1 MGIQP
6 EEMQQRVDVAVIL
19 AAGLG
24 TRIAGH
30 RGRGPKPTLKILGL
44 SLAER
49 VVLAAIDAGVTRFLV
64 VLGHEAAGVRSE
76 FERVAVVRGCE
87 ISFVEASG
95 WRQGNGTSALE
106 GARAVGRERFLLL
119 MADHITDPE
128 LIRRVLS
135 TPVSAREIV
144 LGIDRDRGHLFDS
157 DDATK
162 VRIDGDRISRIGKHL
177 EPWDATDT
185 GVFLC
190 TGALVDGLQEAASR
204 GGHGLSDGVA
214 ALAEKGKVRT
224 VDVTGLS
231 WIDVDTPAAWGEA
244 RRRMLSSLSA
254 KPEDG
259 FVSRWINRPVSIR
272 ISALLSSTSI
282 TPDQTT
288 FLSFAMT
295 LAGAALLAMGQTGLT
310 LAGGLVVQA
319 ASILDGSD
327 GEIARLKHQMTRR
340 GAWLDTVLDRYGDV
354 AVVLAISL
362 AESRVQSGA
371 LVWLGGMAALSG
383 FLLASY
389 TTKEYALRYGCPY
402 PNDLLNRIKRRD
414 LRLFGI
420 CLGALIGHP
429 YAAMLILGGISH
441 ACIVGILLRG
451 WRGVAE
457 K

>member
-1 MGIQP
+1 
-6 EEMQQRVDVAVIL
+6 
-19 AAGLG
+19 
-24 TRIAGH
+24 
-30 RGRGPKPTLKILGL
+30 
-44 SLAER
+44 
-49 VVLAAIDAGVTRFLV
+49 
-64 VLGHEAAGVRSE
+64 
-76 FERVAVVRGCE
+76 
-87 ISFVEASG
+87 
-95 WRQGNGTSALE
+95 
-106 GARAVGRERFLLL
+106 

-135 TPVSAREIV
+135 TPMSAQEIV

-157 DDATK
+157 EDATK
-162 VRIDGDRISRIGKHL
+162 VRLDGDRISQIGKHV

-204 GGHGLSDGVA
+204 GRHGLSDGVA
-214 ALAEKGKVRT
+214 VLAQKGNVRT
-224 VDVTGLS
+224 VDVTGLG
-231 WIDVDTPAAWGEA
+231 WIDVDTPAAWDET
-244 RRRMLSSLSA
+244 RRRILSSLSA

-259 FVSRWINRPVSIR
+259 FISRWINRPVSIR
-272 ISALLSSTSI
+272 ISAMLSSTSI
-282 TPDQTT
+282 TPDQIT

-310 LAGGLVVQA
+310 IAGGLVVQA

-327 GEIARLKHQMTRR
+327 GEIARLKHQTTRR
-340 GAWLDTVLDRYGDV
+340 GAWLDTVLDRYGDF
-354 AVVLAISL
+354 AVVLAITL
-362 AESRVQSGA
+362 AESRVQFGA
-371 LVWLGGMAALSG
+371 PVWLGGMVALSG

-389 TTKEYALRYGCPY
+389 TTKEYALRHGYPY

-429 YAAMLILGGISH
+429 YAALLILGGVSH

-451 WRGVAE
+451 WRGVA
-457 K
+457 KK